1 MNRLSCFPVFARYCS
16 LNVLGMVAL
25 SCYIL
30 ADTFFVANTLGSDGL
45 AALNLAIPIFNFI
58 HGCGLML
65 GMGGA
70 TRFTILKH
78 QGRGEEASAAFTH
91 VLVLAGA
98 AALLFFGCG
107 LFFSR
112 PLAVLLGA
120 EGAVLPM
127 TQTYIHVLL
136 LFAPAIVCNDLLLCF
151 VRNDGAP
158 HRSMAAMVTG
168 SLSNILLDY
177 LFMVPLKLG
186 IFGAV
191 FATGLAPIISL
202 AVLSPFFLGR
212 HNTFRPVSC
221 RPSPRLLGLCAAAG
235 VPSLLSE
242 LSSGI
247 VMVVFNAVLLSL
259 EGSTGVA
266 AYGVVANLS
275 LVVLAIFNGVA
286 QGVQP
291 LLSGYYGSGDR
302 VHTRAT
308 LSYAAGTVLL
318 LSVLICL
325 GTSLGAGPIAS
336 LFNQE
341 GDPLLQSMAV
351 QGMRLYFIAC
361 PWAGMNVLL
370 TTYFA
375 STDHPRPAQLIS
387 LLRGY
392 FLILPLALFLPHLWD
407 LAGLWLAFPIAEALA
422 FGAAGVLFL
431 GARRQLCPSP
441 SV

>member
-1 MNRLSCFPVFARYCS
+1 ML
-16 LNVLGMVAL
+16 AL

-45 AALNLAIPIFNFI
+45 AALNLAIPMFNFI
-58 HGCGLML
+58 HGFGLML

-78 QGRGEEASAAFTH
+78 QGREEEASAAFTH
-91 VLVLAGA
+91 VLALAGA
-98 AALLFFGCG
+98 AAFFFFSCG

-120 EGAVLPM
+120 EGDVLPM
-127 TQTYIHVLL
+127 TQTYIRILL
-136 LFAPAIVCNDLLLCF
+136 LFAPAILLNDLLLCF

-158 HRSMAAMVTG
+158 QRSMAAMVTG
-168 SLSNILLDY
+168 SLSNIVLDY
-177 LFMVPLKLG
+177 LFMIPLNMG

-191 FATGLAPIISL
+191 FATGLAPVISL

-212 HNTFRPVSC
+212 HNTFHPVRC
-221 RPSPRLLGLCAAAG
+221 APSPHLLGLCAAAG
-235 VPSLLSE
+235 VPSLLAE
-242 LSSGI
+242 LSSGV

-275 LVVLAIFNGVA
+275 LVVLAIYNGVA

-302 VHTRAT
+302 PHIRSI
-308 LSYAAGTVLL
+308 LRYASATVLI
-318 LSVLICL
+318 LSALICL
-325 GTSLGAGPIAS
+325 GTSLGAGPIAA
-336 LFNQE
+336 LFNRE
-341 GDPLLQSMAV
+341 GDPLLQDMAV

-361 PWAGMNVLL
+361 PWAGMNLL
-370 TTYFA
+370 TTTFFA

-392 FLILPLALFLPHLWD
+392 FLILPLALLLPRLWG
-407 LAGLWLAFPIAEALA
+407 LTGLWLAFPIAEALT
-422 FGAAGVLFL
+422 AAAALALFL
-431 GARRQLCPSP
+431 RVRRQL
-441 SV
+441 